1 MNPFHWLFDK
11 LYPLIRYVYESV
23 QGHPWF
29 DKISPQ
35 LWIGGAPT
43 YKRDYIF
50 LEDENINAIL
60 DLRAERS
67 GDTDFF
73 TQNDIDYLRLPVLDV
88 TVPSDDELDRGV
100 GFIKGHVDNGATV
113 LVHCAK
119 GRGRSATL
127 MAAFLMKHE
136 GYSFEEAQQFLVSK
150 RSLVQLQGR
159 HQRALENWMNHQEP
173 LTPTDDDPAEK
184 ASGIEQTTDT

>member
-1 MNPFHWLFDK
+1 MNPIHWLFDK

-23 QGHPWF
+23 QGHSWF

-35 LWIGGAPT
+35 LWMGGAPT
-43 YKRDYIF
+43 FERDYVF
-50 LEDENINAIL
+50 LVDENINAIL

-88 TVPSDDELDRGV
+88 TVPGDADLDRGV
-100 GFIKGHVDNGATV
+100 GFIRMHVENGDNV

-127 MAAFLMKHE
+127 MAAYLMKHE
-136 GYSFEEAQQFLVSK
+136 GYSYEEAQQFLVSK

-159 HQRALENWMNHQEP
+159 HQRALENWMSHQDP
-173 LTPTDDDPAEK
+173 LTETGNDTAEE
-184 ASGIEQTTDT
+184 AGGIEDTD